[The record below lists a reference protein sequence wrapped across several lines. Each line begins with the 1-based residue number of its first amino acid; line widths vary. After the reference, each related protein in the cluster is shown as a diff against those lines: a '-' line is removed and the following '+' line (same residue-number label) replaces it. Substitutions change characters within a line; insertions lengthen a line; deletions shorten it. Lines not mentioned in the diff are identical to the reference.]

1 MATKKIRGITIELGA
16 DTSQFTKAMQSI
28 DKTLKN
34 TQSQLKD
41 VNKLLK
47 LDPGNTDLLKQ
58 KQELL
63 NSSIEDTK
71 KRLDTL
77 KEAYNNVSGTP
88 EEVKAQ
94 QNALTREIAET
105 EANLKSLKEQYRD
118 FGSVAKQQ
126 LQNVGEQMKEVG
138 GKFTDVGQDLS
149 LKLTAPIVAL
159 GTVGVSYNAQLEQY
173 RTMFTTLTG
182 SAEEADKILTQLQED
197 AQKSPFDSSALIQ
210 ANQYLISAGVSAEDA
225 RKTIL
230 DLGNAVAATGGGS
243 DELNRMAQNLQ
254 QIKNVGK
261 ASAQDIKQF
270 ANAGINIYGLL
281 AESTGKTV
289 EQVKEMDVSY
299 EVLAEALAKASE
311 EGGKYAGAMEAQGQ
325 TLNGSLNATKES
337 VRMLLG
343 EITEAAMPIIVQVLE
358 KIRQIISWLS
368 SLDDE
373 TKKTILIVG
382 AVVAALG
389 PALVIIGTIISTL
402 GTLISTIGMFFSPM
416 GLIVATIAAVI
427 AIGVELYKNW
437 DEIKQKGSEL
447 WNSIKETFE
456 KIKSTIT
463 EKINGAKDAVKS
475 AIDKIKSFF
484 NFSWSLPRL
493 KLPHISIS
501 GKFSLNPPS
510 VPHFGIDWYAKAMKD
525 GMILNNPTIFGM
537 MNGKLLGGGEA
548 GSETIVGTNSL
559 MSMISKAV
567 GESSPTINM
576 TINAQDQNVYQLAD
590 LVIDRLVQQTQR
602 ERLVFK

>member
-63 NSSIEDTK
+63 SSSIEDTK

-105 EANLKSLKEQYRD
+105 EASLKSLKEQYRD

-182 SAEEADKILTQLQED
+182 SAEEADKILTQLQQD

-299 EVLAEALAKASE
+299 EVLADALAKASD

-343 EITEAAMPIIVQVLE
+343 EITEAAMPIIVQILE
-358 KIRQIISWLS
+358 KIRQVISWLS

-382 AVVAALG
+382 AIVAAIG
-389 PALVIIGTIISTL
+389 PALVIIGTIISSL
-402 GTLISTIGMFFSPM
+402 GTLVGAIGMLISPM
-416 GLIVATIAAVI
+416 GLIVAAITAVI
-427 AIGVELYKNW
+427 AIGVALYKNW
-437 DEIKQKGSEL
+437 DEIKAKALEL
-447 WNSIKETFE
+447 WTSIKDTFE
-456 KIKSTIT
+456 KIKSSIT
-463 EKINGAKDAVKS
+463 EKINSARDAVKN
-475 AIDKIKSFF
+475 AIDKIRSFF
-484 NFSWSLPRL
+484 NFSWSLPHL
-493 KLPHISIS
+493 KLPHLSIT
-501 GKFSLNPPS
+501 GGFSLVPPS
-510 VPHFGIDWYAKAMKD
+510 VPKFSVSWYAKAMKN

-537 MNGKLLGGGEA
+537 MDGKLLGGGEA
-548 GSETIVGTNSL
+548 GSETVVGTNSL

-567 GESSPTINM
+567 GQSSPTINM

-602 ERLVFK
+602 ERLVFR

>member
-63 NSSIEDTK
+63 SSSIKDTEQ
-71 KRLDTL
+71 RLKTL
-77 KEAYNNVSGTP
+77 NEAYKNVSGTP

-105 EANLKSLKEQYRD
+105 EASLKSLKEQYRD

-138 GKFTDVGQDLS
+138 GKISDMGGKLS
-149 LKLTAPIVAL
+149 MTLTAPIVAL

-182 SAEEADKILTQLQED
+182 SAEEADKILTQLQQD

-210 ANQYLISAGVSAEDA
+210 ANQYLISAGISAEDA

-281 AESTGKTV
+281 AETTGKTV

-343 EITEAAMPIIVQVLE
+343 EITESAMPIIVKILE
-358 KIRQIISWLS
+358 KIREVISWLS

-382 AVVAALG
+382 AIVAALG
-389 PALVIIGTIISTL
+389 PALVIIGTIISSL
-402 GTLISTIGMFFSPM
+402 GTLVGAIGMLISPM
-416 GLIVATIAAVI
+416 GLIVAAITAVI
-427 AIGVELYKNW
+427 AIGVALYKNW
-437 DEIKQKGSEL
+437 DEIKAKASEL
-447 WNSIKETFE
+447 WTGIKDTFD
-456 KIKSTIT
+456 KIKSSIT
-463 EKINGAKDAVKS
+463 EKINSARDAVKN
-475 AIDKIKSFF
+475 AIDKIRSFF
-484 NFSWSLPRL
+484 NFSWSLPHL
-493 KLPHISIS
+493 KLPHLSIT
-501 GKFSLNPPS
+501 GGFSLVPPS
-510 VPHFGIDWYAKAMKD
+510 VPKFSVSWYAKAMKN

-537 MNGKLLGGGEA
+537 MDGKLLGGGEA
-548 GSETIVGTNSL
+548 GSETVVGTNSL

-567 GESSPTINM
+567 GQSSPTINM

-602 ERLVFK
+602 ERLVFR